1 MGYTNHV
8 FTKKNGDPT
17 NWISMELVMGFYH
30 GFYGKRW
37 EYHVTNKKT
46 IYTNR
51 IIHNPMKITV
61 FYTS

>member
-17 NWISMELVMGFYH
+17 NWISMELVMGFDH

-46 IYTNR
+46 IYTN
-51 IIHNPMKITV
+51 IYQYNH
-61 FYTS
+61 S